1 MFGKKIKK
9 EKERQ
14 PIVHRVLGE
23 ISVSPQLHAA
33 NPYDIILFGRN
44 YPVFLYINSPTF
56 IETHE
61 FSAAQEEA
69 ISFFDRNRSQ
79 INNIIEKQLRQFFK
93 IYDDSVYNNKL
104 SLENISISANGEI
117 GAFFSSEFSDGEI
130 MAIDPS
136 VHFTDS
142 FGLVIYPSER
152 ILYNEEECYVF
163 DN

>member
-1 MFGKKIKK
+1 MFGRKKKK
-9 EKERQ
+9 EVQ

-23 ISVSPQLHAA
+23 ITVNPQLHTA
-33 NPYDIILFGRN
+33 NSYEIFLFGKE

-79 INNIIEKQLRQFFK
+79 INNRIEKQLRQFFK
-93 IYDDSVYNNKL
+93 IYDDSVYNNKM

-117 GAFFSSEFSDGEI
+117 GAFFSSEFSDEELK
-130 MAIDPS
+130 AIDPS
-136 VHFTDS
+136 VNFTDS
-142 FGLVIYPSER
+142 FGVVIYPSER
-152 ILYNEEECYVF
+152 ILYNEQECYMF